1 MAFHELSTNAAKY
14 GALSVPG
21 GKVDI
26 SWNVENDRFT
36 CWWQER
42 DGPPVSPPTRTGFGS
57 VLIRRV
63 LALQLNGDV
72 VIDYCPEGLR
82 CVISASLEDVQEQET
97 TPSVMSSGA
106 D

>member
-1 MAFHELSTNAAKY
+1 
-14 GALSVPG
+14 
-21 GKVDI
+21 
-26 SWNVENDRFT
+26 
-36 CWWQER
+36 
-42 DGPPVSPPTRTGFGS
+42 
-57 VLIRRV
+57 V